1 MPIPITHVRL
11 IAKMKKDDGT
21 LADVIVRHV
30 HAGAPYGQRSVGS
43 NIPAHT
49 RYVTGSGQDQ
59 EDGQDIAIPWPAD
72 NIEGFFKHSEGDTVR
87 RDVQETTW
95 LPAMTIEP
103 LGYTFDVDVNARRS
117 AQATTPYTLGLV
129 DRQKAD
135 NIHRAGLHGFI
146 SESKLDERRTR
157 IARGILDELRPKATR
172 TAVFHE
178 DNEWV
183 KRKMLE
189 DARAIWWRDRKVM
202 TPAAEAAER
211 AQQERQRQREE
222 QISKTTGMPAP
233 AVRAPGVQAHITLQ
247 PMSLP
252 AETID
257 LVNSM
262 QAASLKT
269 MYKRP
274 DLKFQKRLEHM
285 ERNRLEKL
293 EMMERMAVE
302 T

>member
-1 MPIPITHVRL
+1 MPIPITSVRL

-21 LADVIVRHV
+21 VADVIVRHV

-59 EDGQDIAIPWPAD
+59 EDGKDIAIPWPAD
-72 NIEGFFKHSEGDTVR
+72 NIDDVFKHSEGDTVR

-95 LPAMTIEP
+95 LPGMTTEP
-103 LGYTFDVDVNARRS
+103 LGYSFDVDHNARVS
-117 AQATTPYTLGLV
+117 AQATTPYTLGLAN
-129 DRQKAD
+129 RQEAD
-135 NIHRAGLHGFI
+135 NIQRAGLHGFI
-146 SESKLDERRTR
+146 SESKLLERRTR
-157 IARGILDELRPKATR
+157 IARGILDELRPKGKR
-172 TAVFHE
+172 TAAFHE

-189 DARAIWWRDRKVM
+189 DARAIWWRDRKPM

-211 AQQERQRQREE
+211 AQQERKRQKEE

-233 AVRAPGVQAHITLQ
+233 AVRAAGMQAQITSQ

-257 LVNSM
+257 LVKSM
-262 QAASLKT
+262 QAASLRT
-269 MYKRP
+269 MYERP
-274 DLKFQKRLEHM
+274 DPKFRKRLEHM
-285 ERNRLEKL
+285 ERARLERL
-293 EMMERMAVE
+293 EVMERMAVE
-302 T
+302 A